1 MKTHGSTKT
10 NQGLMPIEVIIVVF
24 IVAVIVAVVLP
35 TLSPHGRRSSKIG
48 CVNNLKQVGLA
59 YRIWAGD
66 NNDKYPME
74 LSITNGG
81 TLEWLNTT
89 DAWKTFQLMS
99 NELSTPKILYCP
111 SDSTRRRAATDFDD
125 GMKTR
130 ISYFI
135 GADATDTNPAAF
147 LSGDDNLSLN
157 GAHPKPGFMTVSANA
172 ALGWDDTRHNDP
184 TRQSWFTKTRIGGG
198 NIGLTDGSV
207 QSVNQLSLTNL
218 LRQTG
223 LATNHFVLP

>member
-1 MKTHGSTKT
+1 MKLQRSTKT
-10 NQGLMPIEVIIVVF
+10 NRGLMPIEVIIVVF
-24 IVAVIVAVVLP
+24 IVVVIVAIVLP

-48 CVNNLKQVGLA
+48 CVNNLKQIGLA
-59 YRIWAGD
+59 YKIWAGD

-81 TLEWLNTT
+81 ALEWLNTT

-111 SDSTRRRAATDFDD
+111 SDSARRQAATDFDD

-147 LSGDDNLSLN
+147 LSGDDNLTIN
-157 GAHPKPGFMTVSANA
+157 GVHPKPGLMNVSANA
-172 ALGWDDTRHNDP
+172 ALGWDDTRHNDT
-184 TRQSWFTKTRIGGG
+184 TRQSWFTKTRAGGG

-207 QSVNQLSLTNL
+207 QSVNQPGLTNL